1 MSRQHPQRIPW
12 PVSKLADEKVY
23 LCCIVCYLKARRKHY
38 LCGLNLGVTLSA
50 GCLSC
55 NNAHVG
61 VSKVKRPRE
70 LLNFR
75 ATRAD
80 SYPQPPSA
88 WHRLRLPVSL

>member
-12 PVSKLADEKVY
+12 PVSKLADEEFC
-23 LCCIVCYLKARRKHY
+23 LCCIVCQLTAGRKQY

-55 NNAHVG
+55 NNAHFG
-61 VSKVKRPRE
+61 ASKVKSPRR

-75 ATRAD
+75 VTR
-80 SYPQPPSA
+80 
-88 WHRLRLPVSL
+88 V